1 MLGGVGGGVTLP
13 EASAGGAVNPAKN
26 TRASAAMRAP
36 ISFESPKAPFGCNV
50 LQFMFVMFFFSF
62 DLRLIWPRL
71 TRSPGRLNACPTSA
85 RSFRLSLVMA
95 RNDRKKRQP
104 ASRNAPGG
112 TGTPVGRQASGNHGP
127 GDEKSNVVE
136 FQGFGATGPV
146 RTRRNPINMKRNGL
160 VTHYSISR
168 S

>member
-62 DLRLIWPRL
+62 DLRLIWPTLMSEDLIQRVTKVIATSKRIPLETVTIDSEFAQLGIDSMDAVEILFALEGEFDISIPDEEVRSVRNVRDMCAGVERL
-71 TRSPGRLNACPTSA
+71 VAAKNADA
-85 RSFRLSLVMA
+85 
-95 RNDRKKRQP
+95 P
-104 ASRNAPGG
+104 AG
-112 TGTPVGRQASGNHGP
+112 Q
-127 GDEKSNVVE
+127 
-136 FQGFGATGPV
+136 
-146 RTRRNPINMKRNGL
+146 
-160 VTHYSISR
+160 
-168 S
+168 

>member
-62 DLRLIWPRL
+62 DLRLIWRALPN
-71 TRSPGRLNACPTSA
+71 GQAALNACPTA
-85 RSFRLSLVMA
+85 PRRFRLSLVMA
-95 RNDRKKRQP
+95 RNDQKNRQP
-104 ASRNAPGG
+104 ASRNAPG
-112 TGTPVGRQASGNHGP
+112 
-127 GDEKSNVVE
+127 
-136 FQGFGATGPV
+136 
-146 RTRRNPINMKRNGL
+146 
-160 VTHYSISR
+160 
-168 S
+168 